1 MAYVFVE
8 SRISPKQSVA
18 STAST
23 AAVPVTTIARAKDP
37 VLGEGEFI
45 YLRTTASV
53 TVGSLVTWYVRTLG
67 TVVTAMN
74 PNTANNGNSVAVAV
88 VAGVSTTYAWF
99 QISGSAPVKKT
110 ASLITLNARCYI
122 GATTGRIRALSS
134 TTKTILGMRTAG
146 STSAGVSSVQCSFNR
161 PKVMA
166 A

>member
-1 MAYVFVE
+1 MAYIFVE
-8 SRISPKQSVA
+8 SRVMPKQTIA

-23 AAVPVTTIARAKDP
+23 AAVPVGTIVHAKSS

-45 YLRTTASV
+45 YLKTTASV
-53 TVGSLVTWYVRTLG
+53 TVGSLVTWYTRSLG

-74 PNTANNGNSVAVAV
+74 PNTVNNGCPIAVGI
-88 VAGVSTTYAWF
+88 VAGVATTYAWF
-99 QISGSAPVKKT
+99 QITGTAPVKKT

-122 GATTGRIRALSS
+122 GATTGRIRALAS

-146 STSAGVSSVQCSFNR
+146 STSATVSSVQCTFSR
-161 PKVMA
+161 PRVMA

>member
-8 SRISPKQSVA
+8 SRVLPKQSIA

-23 AAVPVTTIARAKDP
+23 AAVPVGTIIRAKDS

-53 TVGSLVTWYVRTLG
+53 TVGGLVTWYTRSLG

-74 PNTANNGNSVAVAV
+74 PNTVNNGCQIAVGM
-88 VAGVSTTYAWF
+88 VAGVATTYAWF
-99 QISGSAPVKKT
+99 QIAGTAPVKKT
-110 ASLITLNARCYI
+110 ASLITLNARCFI
-122 GATTGRIRALSS
+122 GATTGRVRALSS
-134 TTKTILGMRTAG
+134 TGRTILGMRTAG
-146 STSAGVSSVQCSFNR
+146 STSATVSSVQCTFNR
-161 PKVMA
+161 PRVMA